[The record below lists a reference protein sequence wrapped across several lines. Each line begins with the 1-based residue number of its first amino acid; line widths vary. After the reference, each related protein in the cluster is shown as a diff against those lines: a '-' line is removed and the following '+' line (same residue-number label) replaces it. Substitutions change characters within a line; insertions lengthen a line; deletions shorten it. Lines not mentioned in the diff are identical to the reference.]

1 MTEVSADAF
10 DTLMAA
16 ADPPLIVVTTA
27 AEGEQAGCLVGF
39 HVQSSITPEH
49 YCVWLSKANH
59 TYRVSLRAAHFAV
72 HFLTA
77 EDLTLAERFG
87 TLSGE
92 DTDKFAGIDVDLDE
106 YGVPLLGACPNRM
119 SLERIAV
126 LDDGSDHVCLTD
138 QSELGELRRRLHA
151 PARLGRRPPRP
162 WTRGRG
168 AGYRAVT
175 LSSLTAICRPHPS
188 RG

>member
-1 MTEVSADAF
+1 MTPVSEKAF

-39 HVQSSITPEH
+39 HVQSSITPRH

-59 TYRVSLRAAHFAV
+59 TYRVSLRSTHFAV

-77 EDLTLAERFG
+77 DDLALAERFG

-92 DTDKFAGIDVDLDE
+92 DDDKFAGLDVALDE

-119 SLERIAV
+119 SLERISM
-126 LDDGSDHVCLTD
+126 LDDGSDHVCVTSRVRSAHTD
-138 QSELGELRRRLHA
+138 GVFTPLRVSDAAHLDPGHESEE
-151 PARLGRRPPRP
+151 
-162 WTRGRG
+162 
-168 AGYRAVT
+168 RA
-175 LSSLTAICRPHPS
+175 IEP
-188 RG
+188 